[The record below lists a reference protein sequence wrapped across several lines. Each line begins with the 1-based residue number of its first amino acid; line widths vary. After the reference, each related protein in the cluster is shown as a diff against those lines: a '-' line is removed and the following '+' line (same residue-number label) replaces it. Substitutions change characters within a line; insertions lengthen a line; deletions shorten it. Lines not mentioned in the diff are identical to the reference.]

1 MKEPQVE
8 EYLADLEENLKR
20 AVDFCAET
28 TVELFEGDYRNQYAV
43 IRALEIVGE
52 SAKRIP
58 EGIRVRDPEIP
69 LKAMAGMRDRLIHG
83 YDSVN
88 LALVWKTVRTTIPP
102 LLPRIGAL
110 RNALADKGKK
120 QQD

>member
-8 EYLADLEENLKR
+8 DYLADLEENLKR
-20 AVDFCAET
+20 AVEFCSDT
-28 TVELFEGDYRNQYAV
+28 TFEEFERDYRNQYAV

-58 EGIRVRDPEIP
+58 DGIRDLDPGIP
-69 LKAMAGMRDRLIHG
+69 WKAMAGMRDRLIHG

-88 LALVWKTVRTTIPP
+88 LALVWKTATSTIPS
-102 LLPRIGAL
+102 LLPSIEEFKKKYRQ
-110 RNALADKGKK
+110 RLA
-120 QQD
+120 